1 MSGPGTMPPRV
12 DPETRRGMF
21 IAIFDVALA
30 VQDEAN
36 GVELDTAGWIARG
49 EQADRLAA
57 DAEQALQAVLRE
69 RAALAARV
77 KLATTPPA
85 GRA

>member
-1 MSGPGTMPPRV
+1 MSGPDRTPAQS
-12 DPETRRGMF
+12 DPETRRAML
-21 IAIFDVALA
+21 IAIFEVALA
-30 VQDEAN
+30 AQDDAN
-36 GVELDTAGWIARG
+36 GVELDAAGWIARG

-69 RAALAARV
+69 RAALAATV
-77 KLATTPPA
+77 NLATTPPA

>member
-1 MSGPGTMPPRV
+1 MSGPDTTRQRI

-21 IAIFDVALA
+21 IAIFEVALA
-30 VQDEAN
+30 AQDEAN
-36 GVELDTAGWIARG
+36 GFELDAAGWIARG

-69 RAALAARV
+69 RAALAATV
-77 KLATTPPA
+77 NLATTPPA